1 MTKLKIADGILA
13 ALNTDLAAFT
23 DVQVQAGQAMAFK
36 VPLGAVGGYVR
47 SGDPIT
53 HEDIADFV
61 CTFLGVRRKSDDGPE
76 NNVDWL
82 RSYLEN
88 ASRFNADHSLTCGD
102 ARLRVHIRTNGSE
115 QHVGL
120 SIRKQPRR
128 VPSPIEIGLAPAIV
142 RELQAGLRPGL
153 YIFTGPMGVGKST
166 SMASCLEFYNEH
178 RSGHIL
184 LLEDPIEYELDT
196 GKQCVITQ
204 RQVND
209 FSLAPNA
216 LTYER
221 ALIEAKREAPDVLM
235 IGELRTPE
243 TCRRALHMSVSMPV
257 LTTLHASSPASCI
270 MGILNWYD
278 ERERDAIRSL
288 LASNLRW
295 VQSQRLI
302 PGKDHKGWVLG
313 YELFMIDVMTAGA
326 LLSTSNDNTTQLTER
341 TINEKLA
348 RNAHAQHL
356 GTITMQQRL
365 RELVKGGRISLEA
378 AREAAIDK
386 EGFEKLMATH
396 GLES

>member
-1 MTKLKIADGILA
+1 MNKLIIADGILE
-13 ALNTDLAAFT
+13 ALNTDLCAFT
-23 DVQVQAGQAMAFK
+23 DVQVQAGQQMAFK
-36 VPLGAVGGYVR
+36 VPKGATGGYVR
-47 SGDPIT
+47 SGEVIS

-61 CTFLGVRRKSDDGPE
+61 CDFLGVRRPSDKNDEG
-76 NNVDWL
+76 NVNWL
-82 RSYLEN
+82 RAYLEN
-88 ASRFNADHSLTCGD
+88 PLRFNADHSLTCGE

-128 VPSPIEIGLAPAIV
+128 VPSPKEVGLAPAII
-142 RELQAGLRPGL
+142 RELEAGLRPGL

-196 GKQCVITQ
+196 TKQCVITQ

-209 FSLAPNA
+209 FSQAANA

-270 MGILNWYD
+270 MGMLNWYD
-278 ERERDAIRSL
+278 DRERDSIRSL

-302 PGKDHKGWVLG
+302 PTKDSKGWVLG
-313 YELFMIDVMTAGA
+313 YELFMIDVMTAGS
-326 LLSTSNDNTTQLTER
+326 LLSTTNDNTTQLTER

-348 RNAHAQHL
+348 KNSQAQHL
-356 GTITMQQRL
+356 GTVTMQQRL
-365 RELVKGGRISLEA
+365 RELIRGGRISLEA

-386 EGFEKLMATH
+386 DGFDKLMAAH
-396 GLES
+396 SLES